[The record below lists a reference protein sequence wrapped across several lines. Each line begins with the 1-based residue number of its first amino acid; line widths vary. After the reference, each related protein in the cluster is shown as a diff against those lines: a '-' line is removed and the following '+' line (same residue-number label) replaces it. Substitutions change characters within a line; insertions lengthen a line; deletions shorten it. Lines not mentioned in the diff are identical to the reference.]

1 MRYARVAGVLVIAL
15 LLFAGCATATTTTTT
30 TPTSTTTP
38 SSTRVADK
46 LCPYLTTI
54 NQALTQL
61 ATVGEQTTVGDVKA
75 AQQKVTNALTGLS
88 QIPLPSGNGSDAL
101 SALQSANDQLT
112 AAIKDLPD
120 TATIA
125 QVSSGLQDFKSKVTQ
140 AQASATRLTSA
151 LKCGS

>member
-15 LLFAGCATATTTTTT
+15 LLFAGCATATTTTT
-30 TPTSTTTP
+30 PTSTTTP
-38 SSTRVADK
+38 SSTSVAGK
-46 LCPYLTTI
+46 LCPSLTTI

-75 AQQKVTNALTGLS
+75 AQQKVTNALTTLS
-88 QIPLPSGNGSDAL
+88 QLPLPSGNGSNAL

-140 AQASATRLTSA
+140 AQASATRLASA